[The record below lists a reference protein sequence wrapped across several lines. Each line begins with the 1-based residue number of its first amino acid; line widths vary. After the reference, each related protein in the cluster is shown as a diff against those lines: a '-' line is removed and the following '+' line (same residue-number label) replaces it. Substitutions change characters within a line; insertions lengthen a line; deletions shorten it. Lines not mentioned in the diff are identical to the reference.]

1 MVDRLFETVMTIA
14 LAIVGVALVATIV
27 ARNAQTSGVINASGS
42 AFASDLNAAEAPV
55 AGS

>member
-27 ARNAQTSGVINASGS
+27 ARNAQTAGVINASGS